1 MGIPAAGGQ
10 DPTFPRFGGAGTGWA
25 GVHTAASPV
34 LGWGEARRA
43 AAAVAGQRLHGG
55 TRVVVAEGQEAAS
68 RARVQ
73 HAGAVE
79 EGEAALG
86 QGSLEGTEGG
96 LSAGSTWLG
105 DVPSPALG
113 SLLCRVSVP
122 WQISS
127 APASDPDLPPSF
139 AESLGVTYSFQG
151 DRGPPPPPG
160 PHTHG
165 QARAGDAITYLCQ
178 PPCPVPRVSAGD
190 SGGGSLLRP
199 VSRWEGEG
207 AGGRWSGTSPLP
219 GSWR

>member
-1 MGIPAAGGQ
+1 MRREGGHRSWEESWTRGDKMGIPAAGGQ
-10 DPTFPRFGGAGTGWA
+10 DPTFPRFAGTGWA

-68 RARVQ
+68 GARVQ

-113 SLLCRVSVP
+113 SLLCRMSVP

-151 DRGPPPPPG
+151 DRGPPPPRPT
-160 PHTHG
+160 HTRTSQGRGCHYLSVPTSLP
-165 QARAGDAITYLCQ
+165 RAPCLCRRQ
-178 PPCPVPRVSAGD
+178 WRRLSSEASEQV
-190 SGGGSLLRP
+190 
-199 VSRWEGEG
+199 
-207 AGGRWSGTSPLP
+207 GR
-219 GSWR
+219 